1 MKWMLI
7 VLVFG
12 SHPMETGL
20 FYNSLDDCV
29 KAEMR
34 PEWARIGAAWLKE
47 YREQPVTEGF
57 IAKQTPW
64 GRAFPMPSAPADEA
78 LMEIRAGAP

>member
-20 FYNSLDDCV
+20 LYSSLDDCV
-29 KAEMR
+29 KPEMTLR
-34 PEWARIGAAWLKE
+34 SEWARVAAAWPKE

-57 IAKQTPW
+57 IAKANSYGDVHSPF
-64 GRAFPMPSAPADEA
+64 RARP
-78 LMEIRAGAP
+78 LTRLL

>member
-20 FYNSLDDCV
+20 LYNSLDDCV
-29 KAEMR
+29 KAEMTMR
-34 PEWARIGAAWLKE
+34 SEWARIAAAWQKE

-57 IAKQTPW
+57 IAKQS
-64 GRAFPMPSAPADEA
+64 PMGTCIPHAE
-78 LMEIRAGAP
+78 RTR